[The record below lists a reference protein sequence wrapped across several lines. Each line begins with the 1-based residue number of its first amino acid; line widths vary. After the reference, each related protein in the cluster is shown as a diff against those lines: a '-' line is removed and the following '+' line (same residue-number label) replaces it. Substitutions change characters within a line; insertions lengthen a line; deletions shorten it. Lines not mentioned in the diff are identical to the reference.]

1 MTEKK
6 LQAREQ
12 QAEVQKRYQ
21 KELTRYHQQIKK
33 SQKKADPTKA
43 A

>member
-6 LQAREQ
+6 ILAREQ

-21 KELTRYHQQIKK
+21 KELSRYHQQIKK